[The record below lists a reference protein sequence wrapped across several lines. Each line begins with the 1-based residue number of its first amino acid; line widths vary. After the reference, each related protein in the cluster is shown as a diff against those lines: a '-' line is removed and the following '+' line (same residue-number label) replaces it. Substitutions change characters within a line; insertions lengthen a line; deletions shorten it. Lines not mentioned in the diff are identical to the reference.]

1 MSSTETIGSFDQPED
16 KNAVSHLRLVVPV
29 KDFSLDWRRYNLVA
43 NYLAEYSAYHFEH
56 KDKAENLISSV
67 FYELI
72 EQMVAASRHEARLDM
87 QFCTAGPWLVFDVS
101 SSFPRDGIQRLAGTL
116 QEILEADIEA
126 YYTALLEDDL
136 DKPSVRR
143 VLGLAMVAHDYHA
156 RLAAALEADTGAVTL
171 RARISQEEIAS

>member
-1 MSSTETIGSFDQPED
+1 LSSTELIGSFDQPED
-16 KNAVSHLRLVVPV
+16 KNALSHLRLVVPV

-72 EQMVAASRHEARLDM
+72 EHMVAASRHEARLDM
-87 QFCTAGPWLVFDVS
+87 QLCTAGTWLVFDVS

-116 QEILEADIEA
+116 QELREADIDA
-126 YYTALLEDDL
+126 YYTALLENDL

-143 VLGLAMVAHDYHA
+143 DLGLAMVAHDYRA
-156 RLAAALEADTGAVTL
+156 RLAAALDTDTGAVTL

>member
-1 MSSTETIGSFDQPED
+1 LSSTQRIGSFDQPED
-16 KNAVSHLRLVVPV
+16 RNAILHLRLVVPV

-56 KDKAENLISSV
+56 KDKAENLISTV

-72 EQMVAASRHEARLDM
+72 EQTVAASRHDARLDI
-87 QFCTAGPWLVFDVS
+87 QFCTAGRWLLFELA
-101 SSFPRDGIQRLAGTL
+101 SSFPREGIQRLTETL
-116 QEILEADIEA
+116 EELLEADIGA

-136 DKPSVRR
+136 DKPAVRR
-143 VLGLAMVAHDYHA
+143 VLGMAMIVHDYRGQLSA
-156 RLAAALEADTGAVTL
+156 SLEPDSGAVTL

>member
-1 MSSTETIGSFDQPED
+1 LSSTELIGSFNQPED
-16 KNAVSHLRLVVPV
+16 KKALSHLRLVVPV

-72 EQMVAASRHEARLDM
+72 EKMVAASRHEAKLDM
-87 QFCTAGPWLVFDVS
+87 QFCTAGQWLVFDLS
-101 SSFPRDGIQRLAGTL
+101 SSFPKEGIRGLADTL
-116 QEILEADIEA
+116 KELLEADIDA
-126 YYTALLEDDL
+126 YYTALLQDDL
-136 DKPSVRR
+136 DKPAVRR
-143 VLGLAMVAHDYHA
+143 VLGLAMVAHDYRA
-156 RLAAALEADTGAVTL
+156 RLSASLEADTGAVTL

>member
-1 MSSTETIGSFDQPED
+1 MSSTQHIGGFDQPD
-16 KNAVSHLRLVVPV
+16 DRSAVQHLRLVVPV

-56 KDKAENLISSV
+56 KDKAENLISTV

-72 EQMVAASRHEARLDM
+72 EQMVAASRHEARLDL
-87 QFCTAGPWLVFDVS
+87 QFCTAGSWLLFDLS
-101 SSFPRDGIQRLAGTL
+101 SSFPREGIQRLSETL
-116 QEILEADIEA
+116 AELLHGDIEA

-143 VLGLAMVAHDYHA
+143 VLGLAMVAHDYRA
-156 RLAAALEADTGAVTL
+156 QLSAAVETDSGSVTL
-171 RARISQEEIAS
+171 RARVGQEEIAS